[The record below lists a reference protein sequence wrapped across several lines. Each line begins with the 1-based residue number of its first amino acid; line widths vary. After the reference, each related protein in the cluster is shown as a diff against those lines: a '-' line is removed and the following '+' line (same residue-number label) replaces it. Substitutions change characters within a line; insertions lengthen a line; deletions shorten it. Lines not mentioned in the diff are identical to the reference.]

1 MQEEI
6 DAEEEEWIAETTM
19 RQKEYEIRQIFNLTE
34 RIQFGS
40 GPAGLT
46 LEAFLDASKQEQL
59 VIINLYHSNQELVG
73 TVEEIQGMCS
83 SIV

>member
-6 DAEEEEWIAETTM
+6 DAEEEEYMAEMAM
-19 RQKEYEIRQIFNLTE
+19 RQKEAYMRQVFNLTE
-34 RIQFGS
+34 RIQLGN
-40 GPAGLT
+40 GPKGLT
-46 LEAFLDASKQEQL
+46 LESFLDASKQVQL
-59 VIINLYHSNQELVG
+59 VIIDLYHSNQELVG